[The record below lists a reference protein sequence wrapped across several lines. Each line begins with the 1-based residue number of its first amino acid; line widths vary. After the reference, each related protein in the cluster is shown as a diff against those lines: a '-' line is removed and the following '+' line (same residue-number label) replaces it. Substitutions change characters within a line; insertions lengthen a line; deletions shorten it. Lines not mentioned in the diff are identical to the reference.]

1 MSEAKFKMLVKQ
13 KEQETSLL
21 YLNNEKTSKNHTKV
35 MHINHEELKM
45 QDYLEPNSA
54 SVEESKFIFAL
65 RSRMVDIRCNF
76 RGQYQDSDTL
86 CPVCHSEEDTQP
98 HMLLCEDLLERNAVV
113 LDTPQYE
120 HLFGQDLRKKLEVSM
135 ILKKHFKK
143 RKELLKQ

>member
-1 MSEAKFKMLVKQ
+1 
-13 KEQETSLL
+13 
-21 YLNNEKTSKNHTKV
+21 

-98 HMLLCEDLLERNAVV
+98 HMLLCEDLLESNAVV

-120 HLFGQDLRKKLEVSM
+120 HLFGQDLRKKLEVAM